1 MQRYFAFTLLAMAMA
16 LPAPAHESL
25 AALTEQVRAA
35 GTAFAKTMADR
46 DLAAFQRFLAPD
58 AVFVEDPIVRG
69 AEAIA
74 AAWREYF
81 TGAAAPFTWAPDTIA
96 VLDSGRLALS
106 SGSVL
111 GQDG

>member
-35 GTAFAKTMADR
+35 ETAFAKTMADR
-46 DLAAFQRFLAPD
+46 DLAAFQRFLAPF
-58 AVFVEDPIVRG
+58 A
-69 AEAIA
+69 
-74 AAWREYF
+74 
-81 TGAAAPFTWAPDTIA
+81 WAPDTIA